1 MESKAKIGKVYI
13 NVKKLF
19 ADCKEVDGEKVTQRD
34 VAEFVIN
41 NGKFKNR
48 ITKAIVFRRKITENA
63 KYELTITELC
73 NLCRYLDI
81 SVEEF
86 LKKYT
91 KSI

>member
-1 MESKAKIGKVYI
+1 MEKTRIGKVYI

-19 ADCKEVDGEKVTQRD
+19 ADYKVDGEKVTQRE
-34 VAEFVIN
+34 VAEFVISK
-41 NGKFKNR
+41 GSYKNV

-81 SVEEF
+81 SVEDF
-86 LKKYT
+86 LRKYT